1 MNEDEL
7 WNLFDEI
14 KKEED
19 IKNGINDNDVIKC
32 SCGCEEFIK
41 EDNMTICTKC
51 SSIVSNVIECGAE
64 WRFYGNDDN
73 RDGDPQDVE
82 CRQIIYYQN
91 HLLVI

>member
-7 WNLFDEI
+7 WNIFDEI

-41 EDNMTICTKC
+41 EDI
-51 SSIVSNVIECGAE
+51 
-64 WRFYGNDDN
+64 
-73 RDGDPQDVE
+73 
-82 CRQIIYYQN
+82 
-91 HLLVI
+91 